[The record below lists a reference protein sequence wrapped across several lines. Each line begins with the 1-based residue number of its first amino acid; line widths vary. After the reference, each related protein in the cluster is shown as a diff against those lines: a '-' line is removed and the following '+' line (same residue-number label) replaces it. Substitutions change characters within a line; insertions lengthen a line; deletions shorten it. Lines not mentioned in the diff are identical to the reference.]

1 MAGLSEIEVLSP
13 GTLSSV
19 QDWPGRAGF
28 WEVGVPPSGPID
40 DRSLRV
46 ANRLVGNPE
55 GAAGLEVTLT
65 GPRLRFGRAATVA
78 VTGAT
83 IPVKLDGEP
92 VDRWQP
98 FDVPAGGVLA
108 LGAIRAAGLRAYVA
122 VRGGIDTTPV
132 MGSRSV
138 FVAGR
143 LGGAALQRGDRLPL
157 GQPTDDGCAAAEGDG
172 ADGGLA
178 GLVAVLGNSVVL
190 RVVLGPHGAPDF
202 VTPAGLDGLFA
213 ADWTVHHQSDRTGIR
228 LVGPQ
233 PEWARTDGGEAG
245 LHPSNILDSA
255 YGVGTV
261 MLAGDMAVIVGPDGP
276 SLGGFAAVAQVIR
289 ADRWRIGQLRAGD
302 AVRLE
307 PVDADRAAALHA
319 AAESELA
326 GLTCPTPR
334 APSPGG
340 RVAAPASPAASVASV
355 APAAPVATAASVA
368 PVASVAPAAPVAR
381 SGGGRPEFD
390 RPLDGV
396 HGLVTYRRAGECAVL
411 VEFGDPVIDLRSRV
425 RANDLAQALVAESI
439 DGIRDLTPGVRSLHV
454 QHDTAR
460 LATDAVLGILAGLEA
475 SLPPPEAVAVPGRIV
490 HLPLAWR
497 HSLAERA
504 VERYATSI
512 RPDAP
517 WCPDNIDFIRRING
531 LADERAV
538 QEIVTQ
544 ASYLVLGLGD
554 VYLGA
559 PVAVPLDPR
568 HRLVTTKYT
577 PARTWTPANAV
588 GIGGA
593 FLCVYGM
600 EGPGGYQLVGRT
612 VPIWDTNEAPPW
624 RLRHFDQLR
633 FDLVSE
639 VELEDVRAASEAG
652 EWRPRI
658 EPAEFSLVDHD
669 RFVTEHAVEIAS
681 FTRRREAAFAA
692 ERRAWAAA
700 AEPAGELVA

>member
-1 MAGLSEIEVLSP
+1 
-13 GTLSSV
+13 
-19 QDWPGRAGF
+19 
-28 WEVGVPPSGPID
+28 VPPSGPID
-40 DRSLRV
+40 DRSHRV
-46 ANRLVGNPE
+46 ANGLVGNEP

-65 GPRLRFGRAATVA
+65 GPKLRFDRATVVA
-78 VTGAT
+78 VTGAP
-83 IPVKLDGEP
+83 IPVTLDGQL
-92 VDRWQP
+92 VDQWRALE
-98 FDVPAGGVLA
+98 VPAGGVLA
-108 LGAIRAAGLRAYVA
+108 LGAIRGVGLRAYLA
-122 VRGGIDTTPV
+122 VRGGIDTEPV

-143 LGGAALQRGDRLPL
+143 LGGSALKRGDLLAL
-157 GQPTDDGCAAAEGDG
+157 GGPAGAGEDGKALI
-172 ADGGLA
+172 GGVDLA
-178 GLVAVLGNSVVL
+178 RVLGNEVTL

-202 VTPAGLDGLFA
+202 LTPAGLDALFTG
-213 ADWTVHHQSDRTGIR
+213 DWSVHHQSDRTGIR

-255 YGVGTV
+255 YGVGTI

-302 AVRLE
+302 NVRLE
-307 PVDADRAAALHA
+307 PVAAEQAAALHA
-319 AAESELA
+319 AGEAELIAA
-326 GLTCPTPR
+326 GVVSR
-334 APSPGG
+334 SPD
-340 RVAAPASPAASVASV
+340 PP
-355 APAAPVATAASVA
+355 TAAAERVD
-368 PVASVAPAAPVAR
+368 AR
-381 SGGGRPEFD
+381 RRVPGRPAFD
-390 RPLDGV
+390 RPLDGA
-396 HGLVTYRRAGECAVL
+396 HGPVTYRRAGECAVL

-425 RANDLAQALVAESI
+425 RVNALQEAIAGEQI
-439 DGIRDLTPGVRSLHV
+439 DGVRDLTPGVRSLHV
-454 QHDTAR
+454 QHDAER
-460 LATDAVLGILAGLEA
+460 IDTDSLLGVLAGLEA
-475 SLPPPEAVAVPGRIV
+475 MLPRPEEVAVAGRV
-490 HLPLAWR
+490 VRLPLAWR

-504 VERYATSI
+504 VERYATSV

-531 LADERAV
+531 LEDERAV

-544 ASYLVLGLGD
+544 AAYLVLGLGD

-612 VPIWDTNEAPPW
+612 VPIWATTDDPPW
-624 RLRHFDQLR
+624 QLRHFDQLR

-639 VELEDVRAASEAG
+639 AQLEDLRAESEAG
-652 EWRPRI
+652 RWRPRT
-658 EPAEFSLVDHD
+658 EPAEFSLLEHE
-669 RFVTEHAVEIAS
+669 RFVRAKAAEIDF

-692 ERRAWAAA
+692 EREAWAAS
-700 AEPAGELVA
+700 AELGAELVA